1 MSTTTLTMLLAGG
14 ANLLPALFFMFTA
27 LLGSN
32 GMNSAQGGQLL
43 GTLAVL
49 LVLGWLAALW
59 LARHLA
65 HWCQARGWST
75 VASVA
80 AAQWPPSPCWRWCPP
95 WWRCCGWG
103 HERAAPHLKAPSNH
117 ASKKTLRDTPPCTTA
132 SSHPG
137 AAPSLRC

>member
-1 MSTTTLTMLLAGG
+1 MSSTAVTLLIAGA

-32 GMNSAQGGQLL
+32 GMNSAQGGKLL

-75 VASVA
+75 VAGVASVA
-80 AAQWPPSPCWRWCPP
+80 V
-95 WWRCCGWG
+95 
-103 HERAAPHLKAPSNH
+103 
-117 ASKKTLRDTPPCTTA
+117 ASGGAVVAFTVLALVSTL
-132 SSHPG
+132 G
-137 AAPSLRC
+137 ALLWVGA

>member
-1 MSTTTLTMLLAGG
+1 MSSTTATLLIAGA
-14 ANLLPALFFMFTA
+14 ANLLPTLFFMFTA

-59 LARHLA
+59 LAPHLA
-65 HWCQARGWST
+65 HWGQARGWST

-80 AAQWPPSPCWRWCPP
+80 AAS
-95 WWRCCGWG
+95 GG
-103 HERAAPHLKAPSNH
+103 AGVAFTVLALLSTLAAL
-117 ASKKTLRDTPPCTTA
+117 LWV
-132 SSHPG
+132 G
-137 AAPSLRC
+137 A

>member
-1 MSTTTLTMLLAGG
+1 MSASTFTMLLAGA

-65 HWCQARGWST
+65 HWGQARGWST

-80 AAQWPPSPCWRWCPP
+80 AAS
-95 WWRCCGWG
+95 GG
-103 HERAAPHLKAPSNH
+103 AVAAFTVLALLS
-117 ASKKTLRDTPPCTTA
+117 TLVALLWVGP
-132 SSHPG
+132 
-137 AAPSLRC
+137 

>member
-1 MSTTTLTMLLAGG
+1 MSSTAVTLLIAGA

-65 HWCQARGWST
+65 HWGQARGWST
-75 VASVA
+75 VAGVASVA
-80 AAQWPPSPCWRWCPP
+80 V
-95 WWRCCGWG
+95 
-103 HERAAPHLKAPSNH
+103 
-117 ASKKTLRDTPPCTTA
+117 ASGGAVVAFTVLALVSTL
-132 SSHPG
+132 G
-137 AAPSLRC
+137 ALLWVGA

>member
-1 MSTTTLTMLLAGG
+1 MSASTFTMLLAGA

-65 HWCQARGWST
+65 YWGQARGWST

-80 AAQWPPSPCWRWCPP
+80 AAS
-95 WWRCCGWG
+95 GG
-103 HERAAPHLKAPSNH
+103 AVAAFTVLALLS
-117 ASKKTLRDTPPCTTA
+117 TLVA
-132 SSHPG
+132 LLWVG
-137 AAPSLRC
+137 A

>member
-1 MSTTTLTMLLAGG
+1 MSSTTATLLIAGA

-32 GMNSAQGGQLL
+32 GMNSAQGAQLL

-65 HWCQARGWST
+65 RWSHARGWST

-80 AAQWPPSPCWRWCPP
+80 AAS
-95 WWRCCGWG
+95 GG
-103 HERAAPHLKAPSNH
+103 AVVSFTVLALVSTLAAL
-117 ASKKTLRDTPPCTTA
+117 LWV
-132 SSHPG
+132 G
-137 AAPSLRC
+137 A

>member
-1 MSTTTLTMLLAGG
+1 MSTTTFTMLLAGG

-65 HWCQARGWST
+65 HWGQARGWST
-75 VASVA
+75 VAGVASVA
-80 AAQWPPSPCWRWCPP
+80 V
-95 WWRCCGWG
+95 
-103 HERAAPHLKAPSNH
+103 
-117 ASKKTLRDTPPCTTA
+117 ASGGAVVAFTVLALVSTL
-132 SSHPG
+132 G
-137 AAPSLRC
+137 ALLWVGA

>member
-1 MSTTTLTMLLAGG
+1 MSTSTFTLLLAGA

-32 GMNSAQGGQLL
+32 GMNSAQGGKLL

-59 LARHLA
+59 LAHYLA
-65 HWCQARGWST
+65 HWGQARGWST

-80 AAQWPPSPCWRWCPP
+80 AAS
-95 WWRCCGWG
+95 GG
-103 HERAAPHLKAPSNH
+103 AVAAFTVLALL
-117 ASKKTLRDTPPCTTA
+117 ATMAALLWV
-132 SSHPG
+132 G
-137 AAPSLRC
+137 A

>member
-1 MSTTTLTMLLAGG
+1 MSATTFTMLLAGA

-32 GMNSAQGGQLL
+32 GMNSAQGGKLL

-65 HWCQARGWST
+65 HWGQTRGWST

-80 AAQWPPSPCWRWCPP
+80 AAS
-95 WWRCCGWG
+95 GG
-103 HERAAPHLKAPSNH
+103 AVAAFTVLALLS
-117 ASKKTLRDTPPCTTA
+117 TLVA
-132 SSHPG
+132 LLWVG
-137 AAPSLRC
+137 A

>member
-1 MSTTTLTMLLAGG
+1 MSSTAVTLLIAGA

-65 HWCQARGWST
+65 HWGQARGWST
-75 VASVA
+75 VAVVASVA
-80 AAQWPPSPCWRWCPP
+80 VASGGAVVAFTVLALVSTLAALLWV
-95 WWRCCGWG
+95 
-103 HERAAPHLKAPSNH
+103 
-117 ASKKTLRDTPPCTTA
+117 
-132 SSHPG
+132 G
-137 AAPSLRC
+137 A

>member
-1 MSTTTLTMLLAGG
+1 MSSTAVTLLIAGA

-65 HWCQARGWST
+65 HWGQARGWST
-75 VASVA
+75 VADVASVA
-80 AAQWPPSPCWRWCPP
+80 VASGGAVVAFTVLALVSTLAALLWV
-95 WWRCCGWG
+95 
-103 HERAAPHLKAPSNH
+103 
-117 ASKKTLRDTPPCTTA
+117 
-132 SSHPG
+132 G
-137 AAPSLRC
+137 A

>member
-1 MSTTTLTMLLAGG
+1 MSASTFTMLLAGA

-32 GMNSAQGGQLL
+32 GMNSAQGGKLL

-65 HWCQARGWST
+65 HWSQARGWSA

-80 AAQWPPSPCWRWCPP
+80 AAS
-95 WWRCCGWG
+95 GG
-103 HERAAPHLKAPSNH
+103 AVAAFTVLALLS
-117 ASKKTLRDTPPCTTA
+117 TLVA
-132 SSHPG
+132 LLWVG
-137 AAPSLRC
+137 A

>member
-1 MSTTTLTMLLAGG
+1 MSATTLTLLLAGA

-27 LLGSN
+27 LVGSN

-75 VASVA
+75 MASVA
-80 AAQWPPSPCWRWCPP
+80 AAST
-95 WWRCCGWG
+95 GT
-103 HERAAPHLKAPSNH
+103 HS
-117 ASKKTLRDTPPCTTA
+117 DTVA
-132 SSHPG
+132 GSS
-137 AAPSLRC
+137 STML

>member
-1 MSTTTLTMLLAGG
+1 MSSTAATLLIAGA

-32 GMNSAQGGQLL
+32 GMNSAQGGKLL

-65 HWCQARGWST
+65 HWGQARGWST
-75 VASVA
+75 VADVASVA
-80 AAQWPPSPCWRWCPP
+80 VASGGAVVAFTVLALVSTLAALLWV
-95 WWRCCGWG
+95 
-103 HERAAPHLKAPSNH
+103 
-117 ASKKTLRDTPPCTTA
+117 
-132 SSHPG
+132 G
-137 AAPSLRC
+137 A

>member
-1 MSTTTLTMLLAGG
+1 MSATTFTLLLAGV

-32 GMNSAQGGQLL
+32 GMNSAQGGKLL

-65 HWCQARGWST
+65 HWCQASGWST

-80 AAQWPPSPCWRWCPP
+80 AAS
-95 WWRCCGWG
+95 GG
-103 HERAAPHLKAPSNH
+103 AVATFTVLALLS
-117 ASKKTLRDTPPCTTA
+117 TLVA
-132 SSHPG
+132 LLWVG
-137 AAPSLRC
+137 A

>member
-1 MSTTTLTMLLAGG
+1 MSSTTATLLIAGA

-65 HWCQARGWST
+65 HWGQARGWST
-75 VASVA
+75 VADVASVA
-80 AAQWPPSPCWRWCPP
+80 VASGGAVVAFTVLALVSTLAALLWV
-95 WWRCCGWG
+95 
-103 HERAAPHLKAPSNH
+103 
-117 ASKKTLRDTPPCTTA
+117 
-132 SSHPG
+132 G
-137 AAPSLRC
+137 A

>member
-1 MSTTTLTMLLAGG
+1 MSSTTATLLIAGA

-65 HWCQARGWST
+65 HWGQARLVHRS
-75 VASVA
+75 
-80 AAQWPPSPCWRWCPP
+80 QR
-95 WWRCCGWG
+95 RCCHRWRGG
-103 HERAAPHLKAPSNH
+103 RLHRAGAGV
-117 ASKKTLRDTPPCTTA
+117 
-132 SSHPG
+132 HPG
-137 AAPSLRC
+137 GAAVGGGMSGQRRNG

>member
-1 MSTTTLTMLLAGG
+1 MSATTFTLLLAGA

-27 LLGSN
+27 LVGSN

-49 LVLGWLAALW
+49 LVLGWLAALR

-65 HWCQARGWST
+65 HWGQARGWST

-80 AAQWPPSPCWRWCPP
+80 AAS
-95 WWRCCGWG
+95 GG
-103 HERAAPHLKAPSNH
+103 AVATFTVLALLS
-117 ASKKTLRDTPPCTTA
+117 TLVA
-132 SSHPG
+132 LLWVG
-137 AAPSLRC
+137 A

>member
-1 MSTTTLTMLLAGG
+1 MSASTFTMLLAGA
-14 ANLLPALFFMFTA
+14 ANLLPVLFFMFTA

-32 GMNSAQGGQLL
+32 GMNSAQGGKLL

-65 HWCQARGWST
+65 HWGQARGWSP

-80 AAQWPPSPCWRWCPP
+80 AAS
-95 WWRCCGWG
+95 GG
-103 HERAAPHLKAPSNH
+103 AVAAFTVLALLS
-117 ASKKTLRDTPPCTTA
+117 TLVALLWVGP
-132 SSHPG
+132 
-137 AAPSLRC
+137 

>member
-1 MSTTTLTMLLAGG
+1 MRAPLIAMVLAGI

-32 GMNSAQGGQLL
+32 GMNSAQGGKLL

-65 HWCQARGWST
+65 HWGQARGWST

-80 AAQWPPSPCWRWCPP
+80 AAS
-95 WWRCCGWG
+95 GSAV
-103 HERAAPHLKAPSNH
+103 AAFTVLALVS
-117 ASKKTLRDTPPCTTA
+117 TL
-132 SSHPG
+132 
-137 AAPSLRC
+137 AALL

>member
-1 MSTTTLTMLLAGG
+1 MSSTAVTLLIAGA

-32 GMNSAQGGQLL
+32 GMNSAQGGKLL

-65 HWCQARGWST
+65 HWGQARGWST
-75 VASVA
+75 VAGVASVA
-80 AAQWPPSPCWRWCPP
+80 VASGGAVVAFTVLALVSTLAALLWV
-95 WWRCCGWG
+95 
-103 HERAAPHLKAPSNH
+103 
-117 ASKKTLRDTPPCTTA
+117 
-132 SSHPG
+132 G
-137 AAPSLRC
+137 A

>member
-1 MSTTTLTMLLAGG
+1 MSSTAVTLLIAGA

-32 GMNSAQGGQLL
+32 GMNSAQGGKLL

-65 HWCQARGWST
+65 HWGQARGWST
-75 VASVA
+75 VAGVASVA
-80 AAQWPPSPCWRWCPP
+80 VASGGAVVAFSVLALVSTLAALLWV
-95 WWRCCGWG
+95 
-103 HERAAPHLKAPSNH
+103 
-117 ASKKTLRDTPPCTTA
+117 
-132 SSHPG
+132 G
-137 AAPSLRC
+137 A

>member
-1 MSTTTLTMLLAGG
+1 MSSTAVTLLIAGA

-65 HWCQARGWST
+65 RWSHARGWST
-75 VASVA
+75 VADVASVA
-80 AAQWPPSPCWRWCPP
+80 VASGGAVVAFTVLALVSTLAALLWV
-95 WWRCCGWG
+95 
-103 HERAAPHLKAPSNH
+103 
-117 ASKKTLRDTPPCTTA
+117 
-132 SSHPG
+132 G
-137 AAPSLRC
+137 A

>member
-1 MSTTTLTMLLAGG
+1 MSSTAVTLLIAGA

-65 HWCQARGWST
+65 HWGQARGWST

-80 AAQWPPSPCWRWCPP
+80 SVAVASGGAVAAFTVLALVSTL
-95 WWRCCGWG
+95 
-103 HERAAPHLKAPSNH
+103 AAL
-117 ASKKTLRDTPPCTTA
+117 LWV
-132 SSHPG
+132 G
-137 AAPSLRC
+137 A

>member
-1 MSTTTLTMLLAGG
+1 MSSTAVTLLIAGA

-65 HWCQARGWST
+65 HWGQARGWST

-80 AAQWPPSPCWRWCPP
+80 A
-95 WWRCCGWG
+95 
-103 HERAAPHLKAPSNH
+103 
-117 ASKKTLRDTPPCTTA
+117 
-132 SSHPG
+132 SSVG
-137 AAPSLRC
+137 AVLAYFALATVGTFGALLWVGA

>member
-1 MSTTTLTMLLAGG
+1 MSSTAVTLLIAGA

-32 GMNSAQGGQLL
+32 GMNSAQGGKLL

-65 HWCQARGWST
+65 RWSHARGWST
-75 VASVA
+75 MASVA
-80 AAQWPPSPCWRWCPP
+80 AAS
-95 WWRCCGWG
+95 GG
-103 HERAAPHLKAPSNH
+103 AVVAFTVLALVSTLAAL
-117 ASKKTLRDTPPCTTA
+117 LWV
-132 SSHPG
+132 G
-137 AAPSLRC
+137 A